1 MQNLHFFENRYKI
14 EICILLE
21 NRLEI
26 FEHLEIFTF
35 FLTIPDP
42 NQPLACTDMTFLTTL
57 LDLTVGGLKPGSVI
71 RSSRLV
77 EGFTAEWPLGSA
89 FYVYENGL

>member
-1 MQNLHFFENRYKI
+1 MVDTRYRKQR
-14 EICILLE
+14 EQE
-21 NRLEI
+21 D
-26 FEHLEIFTF
+26 FT